1 MTDQNHRHRNSSLKN
16 AFQKNH
22 ITVSMAQR
30 IEQVPVAAQSM
41 KELLEANEGYLNWLD
56 SIGAEEAKQEF
67 IQGLERSLARTT
79 GVYYYQPP
87 TGVYEYVPPVPS
99 LPGPLVTVSDVSFSP
114 YTHKSK
120 NAGSAEDPLNLM
132 FTGNGDPNRIA
143 EILIHEFFPPWLST
157 EIPEAPS
164 WPPVIR
170 NCCSTQYVYVDT
182 KPDWQPMNHTLAIG
196 GCALHRCHIR
206 LFDGGYSKQLSH
218 FTLAGVHYEQS
229 SLSRLHAIQD
239 WDRSQ
244 AFIRGLF
251 ESKSFCGKVREV
263 RFQPDGEQLQGI
275 AHDGLASVIE
285 LL

>member
-1 MTDQNHRHRNSSLKN
+1 
-16 AFQKNH
+16 
-22 ITVSMAQR
+22 MAHR

-41 KELLEANEGYLNWLD
+41 EELLEANEGYLNWLD

-67 IQGLERSLARTT
+67 IQGLEISLARTREA
-79 GVYYYQPP
+79 YYYQPR
-87 TGVYEYVPPVPS
+87 TGGYAYFPAVSS

-120 NAGSAEDPLNLM
+120 NNGSAEDPLNLM
-132 FTGNGDPNRIA
+132 FTGNGDPNRVA

-157 EIPEAPS
+157 EMPEAPS

-182 KPDWQPMNHTLAIG
+182 RPEWQPMNHTLAIG

-206 LFDGGYSKQLSH
+206 LFDGGYSKQLGQI
-218 FTLAGVHYEQS
+218 TLAGVHYEQS

-244 AFIRGLF
+244 AFVRGLF
-251 ESKSFCGKVREV
+251 ESKSFCRKAREV
-263 RFQPDGEQLQGI
+263 RFQPDGEELQGI